1 MWKMLTRKN
10 FFVNAYT
17 AISITDKFHSENDT
31 SRDWGKK
38 SLRTRCKSL
47 FLFWKSIWHFWWIL
61 FCMQNQLNTVMSRR
75 YINYSNRLYMIMIE
89 NWRDNLLRGSWLHP
103 FRFYRFLHECFKAKN
118 AKNVLYFRYWG
129 QTLAFVTPTDLFLEF
144 GKVDCS
150 KESRNSERKSWN
162 WWR

>member
-1 MWKMLTRKN
+1 MTQVGTEAK
-10 FFVNAYT
+10 
-17 AISITDKFHSENDT
+17 SHSELDVSIFAFFGIFSFLN
-31 SRDWGKK
+31 
-38 SLRTRCKSL
+38 SLVYAKT
-47 FLFWKSIWHFWWIL
+47 I
-61 FCMQNQLNTVMSRR
+61 QNVTVMSRR
-75 YINYSNRLYMIMIE
+75 YINYLNRLYMIMIE
-89 NWRDNLLRGSWLHP
+89 NWRNNLLRGSWLHP